1 MCLKTCKNS
10 VLIVLVAVFISVA
23 LCGCSRKKMR
33 PPSPPPRVTT
43 AIIKQQDIPIFI
55 DTIGQAIP
63 PITVNVRPQVG
74 GKLLK
79 AYIQQG
85 SLVNAG
91 DVLYEIDPRPYQAQL
106 DEAVAQLARDE
117 ALLKYAEQTV
127 SRYKTVVEEDFVSLL
142 NFEQFVSNAD
152 SASAQVDL
160 DKANIAAAQLNV
172 EFTKVIA
179 PVSGKISFFNV
190 DVGNI
195 LSANDPAQITVIR
208 PFSPIDVLF
217 SLPQQQFELI
227 RDVQGDAGEWK
238 FVATLPEKP
247 DTLFEG
253 TTYFI
258 DNQVDQNTGTILLK
272 GRLPNESRALW
283 PGEFVRVKVLYKRA
297 PEALIVPPSAVLMG
311 KAGPYLYLI
320 DHEQKAVAKNV
331 KVLTKTPEYTAIES
345 SELYA
350 GDTVIIDGQINVA
363 PGLKVTEVAGQ
374 TP

>member
-1 MCLKTCKNS
+1 MNLKFCKNMS
-10 VLIVLVAVFISVA
+10 LTFLAAVFILCA
-23 LCGCSRKKMR
+23 LCGCYKRKGR
-33 PPSPPPRVTT
+33 PPPQPPRVTT
-43 AIIKQQDIPIFI
+43 ALIKQQDVPIFI

-63 PITVNVRPQVG
+63 PVTVNVRPQVG

-79 AYIQQG
+79 AYIEQG
-85 SLVNAG
+85 SIVNAG
-91 DVLYEIDPRPYQAQL
+91 DVLYEIDPRAYQAQL

-117 ALLKYAEQTV
+117 ATLKYAQQTV
-127 SRYKTVVEEDFVSLL
+127 SRYKKVVEEDFVSLL

-172 EFTKVIA
+172 EFSKVVA

-195 LSANDPAQITVIR
+195 LAADDPNQITVIR

-217 SLPQQQFELI
+217 SLPQQHFELI
-227 RDVQGDAGEWK
+227 RHEQGDGGEWT
-238 FVATLPEKP
+238 FVAILPEKP
-247 DTLFEG
+247 DTPFEG

-258 DNQVDQNTGTILLK
+258 DNQIDQNTGTILLR
-272 GRLPNESRALW
+272 GRLPNDTRALW
-283 PGEFVRVKVLYKRA
+283 PGEFIRVKVLYRMA
-297 PEALIVPPSAVLMG
+297 PQALIVPPSAVLMG
-311 KAGPYLYLI
+311 KAGPYLYTL
-320 DHEQKAVAKNV
+320 DHEQKAVARNV

-345 SELYA
+345 SELHA
-350 GDTVIIDGQINVA
+350 GEPAIINGQINVA
-363 PGLKVTEVAGQ
+363 PGIKVTEVADQ